1 MFKRRLSPTKSK
13 SFFLFGPRQ
22 TGKSTY
28 VKSLLGP
35 LDLYIDL
42 LPQRNFLNYAKN
54 PGRLREEILA
64 HLRENKKFICIIDE
78 IQKIPGLLDEV
89 HELIESTDVRFILT
103 GSSARKLRRGCA
115 NLLAGRAY
123 TYQLF
128 PLTFTEIGGA
138 FNLENALR
146 IGCLPPLWTD
156 NREDYREFLRSYTE
170 TYLKEEIAAEGLVR
184 NIGPFSHFLDI
195 AAAND
200 GETVNFSN
208 IARECSVSV
217 KTVQQ
222 YYQILEDT
230 FLAFKLQAWKRSPRK
245 RMVTHPRYYLFDPG
259 ITNALSHTLGEQLNP
274 RVRGRRFEQFVITQ
288 LLAFIHYNR
297 LDYQLYY
304 WRTNHGSEVDL
315 LICRGRN
322 ILCAVEIKSSQNIAR
337 ETLDGSR
344 SFLKAHPDVP
354 MYVLGHNQN
363 LRQLAENFTVMNW
376 DDFIIHEMGKI

>member
-1 MFKRRLSPTKSK
+1 M
-13 SFFLFGPRQ
+13 
-22 TGKSTY
+22 
-28 VKSLLGP
+28 
-35 LDLYIDL
+35 
-42 LPQRNFLNYAKN
+42 
-54 PGRLREEILA
+54 
-64 HLRENKKFICIIDE
+64 
-78 IQKIPGLLDEV
+78 
-89 HELIESTDVRFILT
+89 
-103 GSSARKLRRGCA
+103 
-115 NLLAGRAY
+115 
-123 TYQLF
+123 
-128 PLTFTEIGGA
+128 
-138 FNLENALR
+138 R
-146 IGCLPPLWTD
+146 IGCLPTLWTD

-200 GETVNFSN
+200 GETINFSN

-230 FLAFKLQAWKRSPRK
+230 FPAFKLQAWKRSPRK

-259 ITNALSHTLGEQLNP
+259 TTNAPSHTLGEQLNP

-322 ILCAVEIKSSQNIAR
+322 ILCAVAIKSSQNIAR
-337 ETLDGSR
+337 ETLDGPR
-344 SFLKAHPDVP
+344 SFLKAHPEVRAWP
-354 MYVLGHNQN
+354 
-363 LRQLAENFTVMNW
+363 
-376 DDFIIHEMGKI
+376 